1 MQFFPTNSITVGIIP
16 DRVVGIQL
24 DLALPRIA
32 VLIGAPS
39 ALAVLLV
46 FAIIRL
52 RYKLTFSIKRK
63 DRADQRS
70 RYELVVSSIS
80 QVQIPALLAHRVHR

>member
-1 MQFFPTNSITVGIIP
+1 MVRWSNAPIVAILASAAILAIVYIGLSYFLFETFGIIP

-39 ALAVLLV
+39 VLAVLLV
-46 FAIIRL
+46 LAIIRL
-52 RYKLTFSIKRK
+52 RYKLSFAIKRK
-63 DRADQRS
+63 DRAD
-70 RYELVVSSIS
+70 
-80 QVQIPALLAHRVHR
+80 